1 MFLYALILLAI
12 IFVASFA
19 SKWRVPL
26 VVISLFAGMLFGT
39 GALGLVPFDDPSA
52 AQKIA
57 DYALVFVL
65 FIGGF
70 VTRQDRLQ
78 KVFAPAMI
86 LATAGV
92 IMTAA
97 ITIFLLP
104 VVFGFFHIEIR
115 MSQAILIGC
124 IVASTDAAAVFSIL
138 RTRSLDPKLSA
149 LVEIESATNDPMA
162 IILTTVAVQ
171 IAVAQAITS
180 TGMGMGIPI
189 ERPFSVVLTLVW
201 QTVGGVGFGLLIG
214 AVAVFLSKFVA
225 NLDKGYFY
233 IYIISIVMLSYG
245 VADLAKASGI
255 LSAFFAGFV
264 LGNSKK
270 VPYKS
275 TSATLLDALST
286 MGNVVI
292 FVVLGLLVS
301 PQGFVRVYKE
311 GILLFLILTFVAR
324 PAVIAACM
332 YFFKY
337 SVKDKVFVAW
347 SGLRGAVPMVLATYP
362 AAAEISEGVS
372 AGLDN
377 DRYILNT
384 IFFAVLLSMVIQGS
398 TITKLADMFKLATR
412 ARFRPRQV
420 MELVSLHNSGMEL
433 VEIDVDD
440 DVYSG
445 EALVSS
451 FRLPRGTTITMVNRG
466 DKIKAPTGQTLI
478 RAGDILYVLVKT
490 EERDNAMEEILRHF
504 RSNTKT
510 VPIVT
515 DYEEVDKR
523 R

>member
-1 MFLYALILLAI
+1 MTMFLYALILLAI

-39 GALGLVPFDDPSA
+39 GALGLVPFDDPTA
-52 AQKIA
+52 ARKIA

-70 VTRQDRLQ
+70 VTKQDRLR

-86 LATAGV
+86 LATVGV
-92 IMTAA
+92 ILTAA
-97 ITIFLLP
+97 ITILLLP
-104 VVFGFFHIEIR
+104 LVFKFFGLGIER
-115 MSQAILIGC
+115 WQAILIGC
-124 IVASTDAAAVFSIL
+124 IIASTDAAAVFSIL
-138 RTRSLDPKLSA
+138 RTRALDPKLSA
-149 LVEIESATNDPMA
+149 IVEIESATNDPMA
-162 IILTTVAVQ
+162 IILTNVAVKIAAVQ
-171 IAVAQAITS
+171 AVAD
-180 TGMGMGIPI
+180 TGMGMSIGEAQGI
-189 ERPFSVVLTLVW
+189 VLTLVW
-201 QTVGGVGFGLLIG
+201 QTVGGVGIGLLTG
-214 AVAVFLSKFVA
+214 MVAVFLSKFVA

-245 VADLAKASGI
+245 LADLAKASGI

-301 PQGFVRVYKE
+301 PQGFVKVYKE
-311 GILLFLILTFVAR
+311 GILLFLVLAFVAR
-324 PAVIAACM
+324 PAVIAVCM
-332 YFFKY
+332 YFFRY
-337 SVKDKVFVAW
+337 SVKANAFVAW

-362 AAAEISEGVS
+362 AAA
-372 AGLDN
+372 GLDA
-377 DRYILNT
+377 DRDILNI
-384 IFFAVLLSMVIQGS
+384 IFFAVLLSMVVQGS

-420 MELVSLHNSGMEL
+420 MELVALHNSGMEL

-440 DVYSG
+440 EVYSG

-451 FRLPRGTTITMVNRG
+451 FRLPKGTTITMVNRD
-466 DKIKAPTGQTLI
+466 DKIKAPTGQTEI
-478 RAGDILYVLVKT
+478 RAGDILYVLVNT
-490 EERDNAMEEILRHF
+490 EERENAMEEILRHF
-504 RSNTKT
+504 RSNTRSMPT
-510 VPIVT
+510 VE
-515 DYEEVDKR
+515 DYDEVAKR

>member
-1 MFLYALILLAI
+1 MTMFLYALILLAI

-39 GALGLVPFDDPSA
+39 GALGLVPFDDPA
-52 AQKIA
+52 AARKIA

-78 KVFAPAMI
+78 RVFAPAMI
-86 LATAGV
+86 LATVGV

-104 VVFGFFHIEIR
+104 VVFEFFHIEIK

-124 IVASTDAAAVFSIL
+124 IIASTDAAAVFSIL

-171 IAVAQAITS
+171 IAAAQAVAGAGAS
-180 TGMGMGIPI
+180 MGVPI
-189 ERPFSVVLTLVW
+189 ERPLNIMLTLVW

-214 AVAVFLSKFVA
+214 AGAVFLSKFVA

-233 IYIISIVMLSYG
+233 IYIISIIMLSYG
-245 VADLAKASGI
+245 VADLAGASGI

-301 PQGFVRVYKE
+301 PQGFIRVYKE
-311 GILLFLILTFVAR
+311 GIILFLILTFVAR
-324 PAVIAACM
+324 PAVVAACM
-332 YFFKY
+332 YFFRY
-337 SVKDKVFVAW
+337 SVKENVFAAW

-362 AAAEISEGVS
+362 AAA
-372 AGLDN
+372 GLDA
-377 DRYILNT
+377 DRDILNT
-384 IFFAVLLSMVIQGS
+384 VFFAVLLSMVIQGS

-420 MELVSLHNSGMEL
+420 MELVALHNSGMEL

-440 DVYSG
+440 EIYSG

-451 FRLPRGTTITMVNRG
+451 FRLPKGTTITMVNRD
-466 DKIKAPTGQTLI
+466 DKIKAPTGQTVI
-478 RAGDILYVLVKT
+478 KAGDILYVLVNT

-504 RSNTKT
+504 RPNTRSMPT
-510 VPIVT
+510 VE
-515 DYEEVDKR
+515 DYDEVSKR